1 MVKRPNTRRN
11 ATSNSFTYFTKFIKF
26 FLIALLV
33 TSMVG
38 ALYVAKIVLDIG
50 ANAPEVSINRFLALS
65 EPSIVVD
72 NEGNQMD
79 IIHTDEV
86 RFPIPLSEMG
96 DNIINAF
103 ISVEDERFE
112 KHNGVDY
119 RRTIGVTL
127 RDLLGYI
134 TGNRDM
140 QGGSTL
146 TQQIIKNTFLTR
158 DQKYERKIQEIFMA
172 IEAEKLLTKDQ
183 ILETYLNSIF
193 LGGRANGV
201 EAAARQYFNKSAKEL
216 SVVEAAYIA
225 GTTQSPSVYY
235 AFSRSSMANPQ
246 IYINRTKT
254 VLAAMRDNDK
264 ITREEYNDYAKEL
277 DLALLPAD
285 EKLLRQNELTLALSE
300 ERLTEEEYTRQIAIL
315 EKGLPFSQTS
325 LVQDQ
330 YNYEFFTRP
339 VVDQVTR
346 DLKAKRGYTDE
357 EIRYLFAYGGL
368 IIHSTMDRDAQEY
381 AQSILSDFSNIN
393 VTYINSVK
401 KTWGITEHT
410 TIEEEVTE
418 AEAAFSAMDY
428 RTGQVKVIIGGRDHR
443 VSNGFN
449 YSYYSDTVQ
458 NPILRHI
465 GSTTKPLT
473 VYGPALEEGY
483 ITLASPALDRPYSWN
498 NPEEAAILRSLSQR
512 QGVDYPTNFNL
523 RYDGETSIRTALL
536 KSNNTVAFKT
546 HYEMPNSMP
555 IALSYAERFGIVIPK
570 LAEQQRPSVLAL
582 GNYTNEKENGGNP
595 MILAQ
600 AYGAFGNNGIVTEAI
615 VYTKVTDQD
624 GNVILE
630 KTPDSDQ
637 ILSPQNA
644 YILYDIMREI
654 VQKNVPGMQRTNMP
668 IAGKTGTASSIT
680 PSELE
685 VTSEILFAGL
695 SPYYSSAIWIGS
707 RNNSKIFDANTNAT
721 ASSLLTQTA
730 YGKIMAYLHE
740 GLDIKS
746 VPAPSGITTATF
758 CYVSGGI
765 PNEQCYIENTVATD
779 LFVTGTQPRDVCDE
793 HTYEIP
799 EIDPIPEDV
808 EEEPEDND

>member
-11 ATSNSFTYFTKFIKF
+11 AKSNSFTYFTKFIKF

-38 ALYVAKIVLDIG
+38 GLYVAKIVLDIG

-172 IEAEKLLTKDQ
+172 IEAEKMLTKDQ

-346 DLKAKRGYTDE
+346 DLKAKKGYTDE

-443 VSNGFN
+443 VSNGYN

-473 VYGPALEEGY
+473 VYGPALEEGV
-483 ITLASPALDRPYSWN
+483 ITLGSPALDKRLDPS
-498 NPEEAAILRSLSQR
+498 NPSDAAILRDINAT
-512 QGVDYPTNFNL
+512 GPYPNNFNFQ
-523 RYDGETSIRTALL
+523 YDGETTIRRAFV
-536 KSNNTVAFKT
+536 KSNNTVSVRTQYAI
-546 HYEMPNSMP
+546 PNRIDTS
-555 IALSYAERFGIVIPK
+555 IDYAEKFGLHIPK
-570 LAEQQRPSVLAL
+570 DLSKVGSSVLAL
-582 GNYTNEKENGGNP
+582 GNYDNQTEDGGNP

-615 VYTKVTDQD
+615 VYTKVTDGE
-624 GNVILE
+624 GNVLLE
-630 KTPDSDQ
+630 KAPESEQ
-637 ILSPQNA
+637 VFSPQNA
-644 YILYDIMREI
+644 YLLYDMMREV
-654 VQKNVPGMQRTNMP
+654 VQNNVPRAQLTSMP
-668 IAGKTGTASSIT
+668 IAGKTGTASST
-680 PSELE
+680 KNSVE

-740 GLDIKS
+740 GLEVKS

-758 CYVSGGI
+758 CYISGGI

-808 EEEPEDND
+808 EEDPEDND